1 MTHKSRLWKQ
11 PDLISQYELYR
22 ESNGVNVND
31 FPDLLEEAS
40 PRHIH
45 DLVVEARGLLR
56 RRGGSVYSF
65 SGATVGHV
73 AQYDVAPGL
82 SQRLDGASVA
92 YNQAEDA
99 YVFTRL
105 YDRRTSLRDTL
116 RRYELRELAREYE
129 DEFMEGELDAQEA
142 VSEFN
147 PADFLRRTDVLF
159 HDAYLTDESRSTDIW
174 NDGSSAEHRDLS
186 FYVADY
192 MALGYL
198 LEYDG
203 LIERPNL

>member
-1 MTHKSRLWKQ
+1 MTHRSRLWKQ
-11 PDLISQYELYR
+11 PSLIEQYELYR
-22 ESNGVNVND
+22 DSSGTNTED
-31 FPDLLEEAS
+31 FPDLLEEAG

-56 RRGGSVYSF
+56 RRGGSIHSF

-82 SQRLDGASVA
+82 TQRLDGASVA
-92 YNQAEDA
+92 YNRSEDT

-105 YDRRTSLRDTL
+105 YDKRTSLQDTL
-116 RRYELRELAREYE
+116 RRYELRELAREYD
-129 DEFMEGELDAQEA
+129 DEFMEGELDAREA
-142 VSEFN
+142 ADEFN

-159 HDAYLTDESRSTDIW
+159 HDAYLADQSRATDIW
-174 NDGSSAEHRDLS
+174 KDGTSAEHRDLP

-203 LIERPNL
+203 LIERPDL